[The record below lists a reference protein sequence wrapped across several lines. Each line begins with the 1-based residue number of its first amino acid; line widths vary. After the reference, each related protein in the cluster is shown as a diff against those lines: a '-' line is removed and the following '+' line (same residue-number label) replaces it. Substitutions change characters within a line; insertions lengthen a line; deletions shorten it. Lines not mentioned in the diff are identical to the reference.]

1 MAKITVFFGGSST
14 EHSISILTGCF
25 ICKTLH
31 TMGHSVKPIL
41 LTKDGGWV
49 VPSEYRMSIPF
60 EVSNS
65 PDLFQEE
72 FQKRYG
78 VSRTNQIFSLDAD
91 IVFLGL
97 HGGQGEDGTIQGF
110 LEILGIPYTGSG
122 VLASA
127 IAMDKTRAN
136 QIFLQSGQKVA
147 PFFEIDKLEYLN
159 STDAVITKLET
170 LGFPQFL
177 KPVEG
182 GSSVSVYKITNREQ
196 LKEKLALIF
205 ESDSKVMSQSFL
217 TGIEVSCGVL
227 ERYRD
232 GKFKKIALPAT
243 EIVPGGEFFDF
254 ESKYKQGGSHE
265 ITPARISEQE
275 MKRVQELA
283 IAAHRS
289 LGCSGYSRTDFI
301 IVNGEPHILE
311 TNTLPGMTETSLIPQ
326 QAKAAGISMEE
337 VFSDLIEIGLKRSL
351 Y

>member
-1 MAKITVFFGGSST
+1 MAKVAVFFGGSSR
-14 EHSISILTGCF
+14 EHSISIRTGCF
-25 ICKTLH
+25 ICKTLN

-41 LTKDGGWV
+41 LTKDGGWI
-49 VPSEYRMSIPF
+49 VPSEYRISIPF
-60 EVSNS
+60 EAANS

-78 VSRTNQIFSLDAD
+78 VSRTDQVLSLDAN

-159 STDAVITKLET
+159 STEAAITKLET

-182 GSSVSVYKITNREQ
+182 GSSVSTYKITNKEQ
-196 LKEKLALIF
+196 LKERLTLLF

-217 TGIEVSCGVL
+217 AGIEVSCGVL

-232 GKFKKIALPAT
+232 GKFERVALPAT

-254 ESKYKQGGSHE
+254 ESKYEQGGSHE

-283 IAAHRS
+283 IAAHKS
-289 LGCSGYSRTDFI
+289 LGCNGYSRTDFI
-301 IVNGEPHILE
+301 IVNKEPHILE

>member
-1 MAKITVFFGGSST
+1 MAKIAVFFGGSST

-60 EVSNS
+60 EVSDS

-147 PFFEIDKLEYLN
+147 PFFEIDKLEYLD